1 MVVIMYIILVYD
13 IVMDKQGS
21 KVSRH
26 VFKICKKYLTHVQN
40 SVFEGELTK
49 AQLARLRSELNRW
62 IRKDVD
68 SVIIFK
74 NRNKNWLDK
83 EFMGRDLTDLTSNIF

>member
-1 MVVIMYIILVYD
+1 MYIILAYD
-13 IVMDKQGS
+13 IVMEKQGS

-83 EFMGRDLTDLTSNIF
+83 EFMGQDLTDLTSNIF

>member
-83 EFMGRDLTDLTSNIF
+83 EFIGQDLTDLTSNIF

>member
-26 VFKICKKYLTHVQN
+26 VFEICKKYLTHVQN

-83 EFMGRDLTDLTSNIF
+83 EFMGQDLTDLTSNIF

>member
-1 MVVIMYIILVYD
+1 MYIILVYD

-83 EFMGRDLTDLTSNIF
+83 EFMGQDLTDLTSNIF

>member
-1 MVVIMYIILVYD
+1 MYIILVYD

-83 EFMGRDLTDLTSNIF
+83 EFIGQDLTDLTSNIF

>member
-1 MVVIMYIILVYD
+1 MYIILVYD

-26 VFKICKKYLTHVQN
+26 VFEICKKYLTHVQN

-83 EFMGRDLTDLTSNIF
+83 EFMGQDLTDLTSNIF